1 MGRQDGV
8 HSGKPD
14 IMLLLVTLI
23 LVSVGMVMIYSSSFI
38 IAQDRFGDEYHFL
51 KKQIIFG
58 FIGLIIMVV
67 LSKFPYLMWK
77 KAAYLVVI
85 MSIVLLSLLL
95 VPGVG
100 AKVGGATRWLR
111 FGAFSFQVSEAV
123 KIALILFTA
132 YYFTKKAEYVKSF
145 FRIVT
150 VPFSITMIVVVL
162 MLMQPDFGTAVITVA
177 VVMCMYFIAG
187 GRIIHMAG
195 LAAAALPAAFV
206 ILVRESYR
214 LERLMAFRNPWKDP
228 TDTGFQIIQSFIS
241 FGSGG
246 TFGVGLGNS
255 MQKLYYLPE
264 PHTDFILSVIAEEG
278 GFVGVAIVISLFAVL
293 IIRGFLISFRARES
307 FGTLLAAGLTVL
319 IALEGFINMAAVM
332 GIIPTK
338 GLALPFLSYGGTS
351 LIMSMAAVGI
361 LLNIS
366 SYETADAA
374 TERVV

>member
-177 VVMCMYFIAG
+177 VVMCMYFHC
-187 GRIIHMAG
+187 R
-195 LAAAALPAAFV
+195 
-206 ILVRESYR
+206 RKNY
-214 LERLMAFRNPWKDP
+214 
-228 TDTGFQIIQSFIS
+228 
-241 FGSGG
+241 
-246 TFGVGLGNS
+246 
-255 MQKLYYLPE
+255 
-264 PHTDFILSVIAEEG
+264 
-278 GFVGVAIVISLFAVL
+278 
-293 IIRGFLISFRARES
+293 
-307 FGTLLAAGLTVL
+307 
-319 IALEGFINMAAVM
+319 
-332 GIIPTK
+332 
-338 GLALPFLSYGGTS
+338 SYGGLGRGSASRCLCHSGKGKLPSRTAYGIPQS
-351 LIMSMAAVGI
+351 LERSHRHWISDHSVLHLFRFGAVHSALAWGTVCRNSIIFRSPIRI
-361 LLNIS
+361 LFFPLLPKREGS
-366 SYETADAA
+366 
-374 TERVV
+374 

>member
-1 MGRQDGV
+1 MGGRDSAHG
-8 HSGKPD
+8 GKPD
-14 IMLLLVTLI
+14 VMLLFVTLI

-38 IAQDRFGDEYHFL
+38 IAHDRFGDEYHFL

-58 FIGLIIMVV
+58 LVGLVIMVA
-67 LSKFPYLMWK
+67 LSKFPYLLWK
-77 KAAYLVVI
+77 KAAYLGVI

-111 FGAFSFQVSEAV
+111 LGAFSFQVSEAV
-123 KIALILFTA
+123 KIAMILFIA
-132 YYFTKKAEYVKSF
+132 YYFTKKADHVKHF

-150 VPFSITMIVVVL
+150 VPFSITMIVAAL
-162 MLMQPDFGTAVITVA
+162 MLMQPDFGTAVITLT
-177 VVMCMYFIAG
+177 VVMFMYFIAG

-195 LAAAALPAAFV
+195 LAAAALPVAFV

-228 TDTGFQIIQSFIS
+228 SDTGFQIIQSFIS

-278 GFVGVAIVISLFAVL
+278 GFIGVAIVISLFAVL
-293 IIRGFLISFRARES
+293 IVRGFLISFRARES

-319 IALEGFINMAAVM
+319 LAVEGFINMAAVM

-366 SYETADAA
+366 SYEPADAEV
-374 TERVV
+374 ERGT